1 MSEVVYMN
9 PGGIADPSPSGF
21 TAVVKVVNRWD
32 TTTATVYIAG
42 MVSQDENG
50 NVVGAGDAEAQTRQI
65 WRNIGVAVAAA
76 GGSLADIVKTTTYV
90 TGIEHAAAV
99 RKVRGELFAE
109 NPPTSTL
116 LVVSELANPA
126 YVVEI
131 ESIAVVG

>member
-1 MSEVVYMN
+1 MPEYLN
-9 PGGIADPSPSGF
+9 PAGIADPSPSGF
-21 TAVVKVVNRWD
+21 TAVVKAGN
-32 TTTATVYIAG
+32 TVYIAG

-50 NVVGAGDAEAQTRQI
+50 NPVGAGDAEAQTRQI

-90 TGIEHAAAV
+90 TGIAHAPAV
-99 RKVRGELFAE
+99 RAVRGELFPE

-126 YVVEI
+126 YLVEI
-131 ESIAVVG
+131 EAIAVIG

>member
-1 MSEVVYMN
+1 MPEVTYMN

-21 TAVVKVVNRWD
+21 TAVVKAGN
-32 TTTATVYIAG
+32 TVYIAG
-42 MVSQDENG
+42 MVAQDENG
-50 NVVGAGDAEAQTRQI
+50 NVVGEGDAEAQTRQI
-65 WRNIGVAVAAA
+65 WRNIGVAVQAA

-90 TGIEHAAAV
+90 TGIEHGAAV
-99 RKVRGELFAE
+99 RRVRGELFPQ

-131 ESIAVVG
+131 ESIAVIG

>member
-21 TAVVKVVNRWD
+21 TAVVKAGN
-32 TTTATVYIAG
+32 TVYIAG
-42 MVSQDENG
+42 MVSQDEGG

>member
-1 MSEVVYMN
+1 MPNAAYLN
-9 PGGIADPSPSGF
+9 PAGIADPSPSGF
-21 TAVVKVVNRWD
+21 TAVVKAGN
-32 TTTATVYIAG
+32 TVYIAG
-42 MVSQDENG
+42 MVAQDENG

-65 WRNIGVAVAAA
+65 WRNIDVAVQAA
-76 GGSLADIVKTTTYV
+76 GGTLADIVKTTTYV
-90 TGIEHAAAV
+90 TAIEHGPAV
-99 RKVRGELFAE
+99 RKVRGELFPS

>member
-1 MSEVVYMN
+1 MSEATYMN

-21 TAVVKVVNRWD
+21 TAVVKAGN
-32 TTTATVYIAG
+32 TVYIAG
-42 MVSQDENG
+42 MVAQDENG
-50 NVVGAGDAEAQTRQI
+50 NVVGEGDAEAQTRQI
-65 WRNIGVAVAAA
+65 WRNIGVAVQAA

-90 TGIEHAAAV
+90 TGIEHGAAV
-99 RKVRGELFAE
+99 RRVRGELFPE

-131 ESIAVVG
+131 ESIAVIG

>member
-1 MSEVVYMN
+1 MPEVTYMN

-21 TAVVKVVNRWD
+21 TAVVKAGN
-32 TTTATVYIAG
+32 TVYIAG
-42 MVSQDENG
+42 MVAQDENG
-50 NVVGAGDAEAQTRQI
+50 NVVGEGDAEAQTRQI
-65 WRNIGVAVAAA
+65 WHNIGVAVAAA

-90 TGIEHAAAV
+90 TGIEHGAAV
-99 RKVRGELFAE
+99 RRVRGELFPE

-131 ESIAVVG
+131 ESIAVIG